1 MEKLIEKIEKLTK
14 DSGKTGK
21 ELGFLLGL
29 KKSPLTDWKNKKAK
43 PTLEQFIKICEI
55 FEISADELLE
65 TRYNKTYT
73 EEEKQLI
80 EYFRNCNSS
89 NKTIIINAT
98 KSLQEPEQDEG
109 EKQSTLKT
117 G

>member
-1 MEKLIEKIEKLTK
+1 METLIEKIEKLTK

-21 ELGFLLGL
+21 ELGSLLGL

-55 FEISADELLE
+55 FEISADELLGTNYAE
-65 TRYNKTYT
+65 NIT
-73 EEEKQLI
+73 EEEKRLI

-89 NKTIIINAT
+89 NRTIIINAA
-98 KSLQEPEQDEG
+98 KSLQEKKQ
-109 EKQSTLKT
+109 EKTEEQSTLKI